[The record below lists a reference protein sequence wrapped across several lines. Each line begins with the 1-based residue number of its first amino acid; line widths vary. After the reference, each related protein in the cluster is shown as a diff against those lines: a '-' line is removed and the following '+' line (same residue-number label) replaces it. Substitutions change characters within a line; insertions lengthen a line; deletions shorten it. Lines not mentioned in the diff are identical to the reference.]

1 MDGLACVALLVQ
13 YPSLSNLGGHYQLT
27 SLRKGK
33 GILHVDD
40 SLIREF
46 FFVFLNLKIMIVV
59 VFITLFLIQ
68 Y

>member
-1 MDGLACVALLVQ
+1 MLVQ

-33 GILHVDD
+33 DILHVDE

-46 FFVFLNLKIMIVV
+46 FFVFLK
-59 VFITLFLIQ
+59 LFNVQVLI
-68 Y
+68 